1 MQIELS
7 RHARRHIRWR
17 EITEDEIIE
26 VINNPE
32 RVEDAMHGKKNAFRK
47 IGDRLLKVTY
57 KHKDQKL
64 VIITAVIK
72 GR

>member
-7 RHARRHIRWR
+7 RHAKRQMKYR
-17 EITEDEIIE
+17 EIAEDEIIE
-26 VINNPE
+26 VVTVPE
-32 RVEDAMHGKKNAFRK
+32 RVEDAMYGRKNAFKK
-47 IGDRLLKVTY
+47 IGDKLLKVTY
-57 KHKDQKL
+57 RYEGQKL